1 MSVLQHLS
9 ALNILSVEN
18 KNSGGP
24 SSSDTEDLSAF
35 AKGR

>member
-18 KNSGGP
+18 KNSRDP
-24 SSSDTEDLSAF
+24 SGSDTTDLSAY